1 MTIRRI
7 FLLFGLAA
15 CSFLPAAA
23 QNSRLYTP
31 EFGLPNSQ
39 LNRLYQD
46 RSGYIWMCT
55 EGGLIRFDGL
65 RFESFRHD
73 RENENS
79 LSGTSVLDMLEDN
92 RGTKWVGT
100 ANGLNIFDSEHNSFR
115 LFELPNPQASAA
127 NPYIGRLL
135 EVPGRSSGSLLYVAT
150 GGAGIFVIDCDTRKL
165 IPERREQI
173 FRHVHSD
180 HFHTL
185 FLDSARRLWLVTGDG
200 LPVILDADSLEPA
213 TDLSWSPDLLRKRD
227 RIRVNDI
234 AEDPLTRDILLGS
247 TDGLLVVRAG
257 AGVIRKAKGARAA
270 ATIAATVIF
279 NSQAAPGEGR
289 SFLAGNENGGLLQFD
304 TETEEIGEL
313 RLSSLRQ
320 DTGNWKVTSSYQD
333 SQGNLWLGLYHTGV
347 LVAPRSMFGFSYLGF
362 SSRGRPGE
370 NSAVITSIY
379 EDGRNLWVATDG
391 AGLFVRPTD
400 GTRPGQTAR
409 NLNRDNSALTNNAVM
424 AVTGDRH
431 GTIWIGT
438 YLDGLYYLEGGTT
451 LKKFRD
457 SDKIG
462 TERIRTLAYDP
473 ARDLV
478 YVGTYGAGLAIIDA
492 GSRRLVGQQIDEDY
506 RWVSALHLDASGLL
520 WVGTYNGPHCYDPA
534 AGRIVPYNIPSGNEL
549 PLRIYAICSS
559 PDGDLWFGTEE
570 GLFRVNES
578 TRQVSQYTE
587 QGGLAG
593 NVIRDILC
601 AGNGDIWV
609 STSSGLSHLSP
620 KTGKISSYR
629 ASDGLQGNEFRSG
642 AAFKSSS
649 GRLYFGGNGGI
660 TYFSPLLVD
669 GSGHAVPQ
677 VSLARLTLLDRDIT
691 YDPADDGNLIDKH
704 ISEAT
709 RIKIPRNVDLFSV
722 GFSVPEYTN
731 PQRIVYDYRLR
742 GYDSDWKTAPSL
754 QASATYTNVPPGRYQ
769 LEVRAHFAD
778 APEDYTLRS
787 VDLRVEAPWFL
798 TPWAFALYLLLLL
811 GLSLLL
817 LHLIR
822 ERRRHEE
829 QKKDTEMKELRLGL
843 FTNLTHEIRTPL
855 TLVMGPLRT
864 LRENEQDPTQKDTY
878 NLMYRN
884 CLRINRLVNQ
894 LMDIRKIDAGQMPM
908 HFRQTDLIY
917 FVKDIMQS
925 FLPLAESKDIRFGID
940 SVHEEEPVWIDQGN
954 FDKVIYNILS
964 NAFKHTP
971 DGGRVRLAVSAPQTN
986 NGELDPAV
994 REFLEVRIFNSGS
1007 RIEDAYI
1014 SRIFERFVQVDP
1026 YDANTGS
1033 GVGLNLTKMLVE
1045 LHHGHIVAENE
1056 ADGVVFRV
1064 LVPAG
1069 KEHLTQ
1075 EELSYTSHHKDLYTK
1090 AAGGTVDEH
1099 EDQTYT
1105 AGHEHAE
1112 DKAAR
1117 VKKNLVVVD
1126 DDDETRD
1133 YLKTLLRSRYN
1144 VTACAD
1150 AEKAWS
1156 VVRGILPDAVI
1167 TDLVMPG
1174 MSGSGLCAQI
1184 RQNEATRHI
1193 PVIILTGQN
1202 GEQEEQAAS
1211 DSGADKFLSKPI
1223 SVKLLLSSVDQV
1235 ISAREAVKDKFG
1247 VAMNFDYSGIQMGS
1261 ADEKLM
1267 RRVTES
1273 IQAHLEDPDFDVTAL
1288 CEDVGIS
1295 RVHLN
1300 RKLKEYGK
1308 EPPSMLIRKC
1318 RMKQAAWLLA
1328 NNKVNVSEVAYRI
1341 GFSSHSYFSS
1351 SFKEYFGMS
1360 PREFVSRLL
1369 ENPDDESLR
1378 KLYE

>member
-173 FRHVHSD
+173 YRHVHSD

-492 GSRRLVGQQIDEDY
+492 GSRRLVG
-506 RWVSALHLDASGLL
+506 SAAARTETCGSGRKKDSS
-520 WVGTYNGPHCYDPA
+520 GSMRAPA
-534 AGRIVPYNIPSGNEL
+534 RSRSTPNRAGWP
-549 PLRIYAICSS
+549 A
-559 PDGDLWFGTEE
+559 
-570 GLFRVNES
+570 
-578 TRQVSQYTE
+578 
-587 QGGLAG
+587 
-593 NVIRDILC
+593 
-601 AGNGDIWV
+601 
-609 STSSGLSHLSP
+609 TSSGTSSAPETAISGYPRPAGCPTSP
-620 KTGKISSYR
+620 RKR
-629 ASDGLQGNEFRSG
+629 E
-642 AAFKSSS
+642 KSQ
-649 GRLYFGGNGGI
+649 
-660 TYFSPLLVD
+660 
-669 GSGHAVPQ
+669 A
-677 VSLARLTLLDRDIT
+677 
-691 YDPADDGNLIDKH
+691 
-704 ISEAT
+704 
-709 RIKIPRNVDLFSV
+709 
-722 GFSVPEYTN
+722 
-731 PQRIVYDYRLR
+731 
-742 GYDSDWKTAPSL
+742 TAPPT
-754 QASATYTNVPPGRYQ
+754 AFRVTN
-769 LEVRAHFAD
+769 
-778 APEDYTLRS
+778 
-787 VDLRVEAPWFL
+787 
-798 TPWAFALYLLLLL
+798 
-811 GLSLLL
+811 
-817 LHLIR
+817 
-822 ERRRHEE
+822 
-829 QKKDTEMKELRLGL
+829 
-843 FTNLTHEIRTPL
+843 
-855 TLVMGPLRT
+855 
-864 LRENEQDPTQKDTY
+864 
-878 NLMYRN
+878 
-884 CLRINRLVNQ
+884 
-894 LMDIRKIDAGQMPM
+894 
-908 HFRQTDLIY
+908 
-917 FVKDIMQS
+917 
-925 FLPLAESKDIRFGID
+925 
-940 SVHEEEPVWIDQGN
+940 
-954 FDKVIYNILS
+954 
-964 NAFKHTP
+964 
-971 DGGRVRLAVSAPQTN
+971 SAPGQPSN
-986 NGELDPAV
+986 LRPE
-994 REFLEVRIFNSGS
+994 GS
-1007 RIEDAYI
+1007 
-1014 SRIFERFVQVDP
+1014 
-1026 YDANTGS
+1026 
-1033 GVGLNLTKMLVE
+1033 
-1045 LHHGHIVAENE
+1045 
-1056 ADGVVFRV
+1056 
-1064 LVPAG
+1064 
-1069 KEHLTQ
+1069 
-1075 EELSYTSHHKDLYTK
+1075 
-1090 AAGGTVDEH
+1090 
-1099 EDQTYT
+1099 
-1105 AGHEHAE
+1105 
-1112 DKAAR
+1112 
-1117 VKKNLVVVD
+1117 
-1126 DDDETRD
+1126 
-1133 YLKTLLRSRYN
+1133 
-1144 VTACAD
+1144 
-1150 AEKAWS
+1150 
-1156 VVRGILPDAVI
+1156 
-1167 TDLVMPG
+1167 
-1174 MSGSGLCAQI
+1174 
-1184 RQNEATRHI
+1184 
-1193 PVIILTGQN
+1193 
-1202 GEQEEQAAS
+1202 
-1211 DSGADKFLSKPI
+1211 
-1223 SVKLLLSSVDQV
+1223 
-1235 ISAREAVKDKFG
+1235 ISAETGASHTSRPCWSTA
-1247 VAMNFDYSGIQMGS
+1247 
-1261 ADEKLM
+1261 ADTL
-1267 RRVTES
+1267 
-1273 IQAHLEDPDFDVTAL
+1273 
-1288 CEDVGIS
+1288 S
-1295 RVHLN
+1295 R
-1300 RKLKEYGK
+1300 K
-1308 EPPSMLIRKC
+1308 
-1318 RMKQAAWLLA
+1318 
-1328 NNKVNVSEVAYRI
+1328 
-1341 GFSSHSYFSS
+1341 
-1351 SFKEYFGMS
+1351 S
-1360 PREFVSRLL
+1360 PW
-1369 ENPDDESLR
+1369 PG
-1378 KLYE
+1378 